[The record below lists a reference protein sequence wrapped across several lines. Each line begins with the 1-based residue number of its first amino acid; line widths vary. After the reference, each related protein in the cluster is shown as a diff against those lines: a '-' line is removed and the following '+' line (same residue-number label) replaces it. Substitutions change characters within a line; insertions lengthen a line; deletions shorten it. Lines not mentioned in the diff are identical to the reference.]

1 MRRGFRRILGYWRA
15 ERRTIIQGFVALV
28 VATLGGLA
36 GGLVLG
42 RITGT
47 LERLP
52 GLIILVPAAIAMRG
66 NIFGALA
73 SRVGTSIHAGLFATS
88 RERAGPLYQ
97 NVYAAVVLTLA
108 ISLLVA
114 VVAKMVSVLFGITSI
129 SVLDFIVISL
139 LGGVIASVFVGIF
152 AVALSLWAFR
162 GGWDLD
168 SVAAP
173 LITAAGD
180 MLTVPALFLASFAVN
195 VRWVTPA
202 LAGVFIGITVVAA
215 VRGLASDLPAAR
227 TIIRESLPILLI
239 AGTVDLFAGVF
250 VEARLENF
258 VRLPALLIL
267 IPPILGNA
275 GGLGGLLASRLT
287 SKLHLGVVTPRGRPE
302 AVAFLDSSIVFL
314 IGVAVF
320 PLLGLA
326 AEVLAGATGLA
337 SPGLGRMVGVATF
350 AGLMAT
356 LLAVVVAYYAAAA
369 TYRLG
374 LDPDNHSLPLITSS
388 LDFLG
393 VVALVLGLVVF
404 GVG

>member
-1 MRRGFRRILGYWRA
+1 MRRGLGRILGYWRA
-15 ERRTIIQGFVALV
+15 ERRTILQGFVALV
-28 VATLGGLA
+28 VATLGGLV

-52 GLIILVPAAIAMRG
+52 GLIILIPAAIATRG

-73 SRVGTSIHAGLFATS
+73 SRLGTSIHAGLFATT
-88 RERAGPLYQ
+88 RERQGPLYQ
-97 NVYAAVVLTLA
+97 NVYAAAVLTLA
-108 ISLLVA
+108 VSLLVA
-114 VVAKMVSVLFGITSI
+114 VVAKTVSVLFGIPSM
-129 SVLDFIVISL
+129 SVLDFIVISV
-139 LGGVIASVFVGIF
+139 LGGVLASVFVGIF

-173 LITAAGD
+173 LITASGD
-180 MLTVPALFLASFAVN
+180 MFTVPALFLASFAVDI
-195 VRWVTPA
+195 RWVTPA
-202 LAGVFIGITVVAA
+202 LAGAFIGVAIVAA
-215 VRGLASDLPAAR
+215 VRGVATDLPSAR
-227 TIIRESLPILLI
+227 GIIRESLPVLFV
-239 AGTVDLFAGVF
+239 AGTVDVFAGVF
-250 VEARLENF
+250 VQARLDEF
-258 VRLPALLIL
+258 VQLPALLIL
-267 IPPILGNA
+267 IPPVLGNA

-287 SKLHLGVVTPRGRPE
+287 SKLHLGVLPPRGRPE
-302 AVAFLDSSIVFL
+302 PLAFLDSSIVFL

-320 PLLGLA
+320 PLLGAAAQLLA
-326 AEVLAGATGLA
+326 AATGLA
-337 SPGLGRMVGVATF
+337 SPGLARMVGVATL

-369 TYRLG
+369 SYRLG

-388 LDFLG
+388 MDFLG
-393 VVALVLGLVVF
+393 VVALVIALVAF

>member
-1 MRRGFRRILGYWRA
+1 MGRILGYWRA
-15 ERRTIIQGFVALV
+15 ERRTILQGFVALV
-28 VATLGGLA
+28 VATLGGLV

-52 GLIILVPAAIAMRG
+52 GLIILIPAAIATRG

-73 SRVGTSIHAGLFATS
+73 SRLGTSIHAGLFATT
-88 RERAGPLYQ
+88 RERQGPLYQ
-97 NVYAAVVLTLA
+97 NVYAAAVLTLA
-108 ISLLVA
+108 VSLLVA
-114 VVAKMVSVLFGITSI
+114 VVAKTVSVLFGIPSM
-129 SVLDFIVISL
+129 SVLDFIVISV
-139 LGGVIASVFVGIF
+139 LGGVLASVFVGIF

-173 LITAAGD
+173 LITASGD
-180 MLTVPALFLASFAVN
+180 MFTVPALFLASFAVDI
-195 VRWVTPA
+195 RWVTPA
-202 LAGVFIGITVVAA
+202 LAGAFIGVAIVAA
-215 VRGLASDLPAAR
+215 VRGVATDLPSAR
-227 TIIRESLPILLI
+227 GIIRESLPVLFV
-239 AGTVDLFAGVF
+239 AGTVDVFAGVF
-250 VEARLENF
+250 VQARLDEF
-258 VRLPALLIL
+258 VQLPALLIL
-267 IPPILGNA
+267 IPPVLGNA

-287 SKLHLGVVTPRGRPE
+287 SKLHLGVLPPRGRPE
-302 AVAFLDSSIVFL
+302 PLAFLDSSIVFL

-320 PLLGLA
+320 PLLGAAAQLLA
-326 AEVLAGATGLA
+326 AATGLA
-337 SPGLGRMVGVATF
+337 SPGLARMVGVATL

-369 TYRLG
+369 SYRLG

-388 LDFLG
+388 MDFLG
-393 VVALVLGLVVF
+393 VVALVIALVAF